1 MALVACA
8 NPPPAATPGS
18 TALSCAPQAA
28 ACAPCVCDRPADK
41 PDPPAPKP
49 AWVPALWP
57 DLPNW
62 SNDRHEEAWRAFL
75 GSCGV
80 LKRQALWHTVC
91 AEAEAASPSTAKA
104 FFERHLVPW
113 RMTGSTSSM
122 VTGYYEPLLSG
133 SRSRRGPHQYAV
145 YSAPPDLLTID
156 LGDVRPDLKGQRLRG
171 RLEGNRVVP
180 YYDRAAIES
189 GKAAVTGR
197 EILYVDDAV
206 ELFFLQ
212 IQGSGR
218 VRLENGDMVR
228 LNYADQ
234 NGHPFRGIGRI
245 LVERDELKLEQAS
258 MQGIKAWAQANPAKL
273 QELLNNNPSYVF
285 FREIKLDGDAGP
297 PGALGVPLVAGRS
310 IAVDPAFVPLGTP
323 VWLVTT
329 FPNTSRPLERLVLA
343 QDTGGAIRGPQRADF
358 FWGFGDDAGREAGR
372 MRQSGELWLLWP
384 VGQQPPG
391 SVTAR

>member
-1 MALVACA
+1 
-8 NPPPAATPGS
+8 
-18 TALSCAPQAA
+18 
-28 ACAPCVCDRPADK
+28 
-41 PDPPAPKP
+41 
-49 AWVPALWP
+49 VPAGWA

-62 SNDRHEEAWRAFL
+62 NNDRHDEAWRAFL
-75 GSCGV
+75 GSCGA
-80 LKRQALWHTVC
+80 LKRQATWRGVC
-91 AEAEAASPSTAKA
+91 TAAESANPSAAKA
-104 FFERHLVPW
+104 FFERHLAPW
-113 RMTGSTSSM
+113 RMTGSSSSM
-122 VTGYYEPLLSG
+122 VTGYYEPLLTG
-133 SRSRRGPHQYAV
+133 SRSRRGPNQHPVFA
-145 YSAPPDLLTID
+145 APPDLLTID
-156 LGDVRPDLKGQRLRG
+156 LGDLRPDLKGQRLRG

-180 YYDRAAIES
+180 YYDRAAIEA

-218 VRLENGDMVR
+218 VRLDTGETVR

-234 NGHPFRGIGRI
+234 NGHPFRGVGRI
-245 LVERDELKLEQAS
+245 LVERGELRLEQAS

-273 QELLNNNPSYVF
+273 PELLNNNPSYVF
-285 FREIKLDGDAGP
+285 FREIRLDGDAGP

-310 IAVDPAFVPLGTP
+310 IAADPAFVPLGAP

-329 FPNTSRPLERLVLA
+329 YPNSARPLERLVMA

-358 FWGFGDDAGREAGR
+358 FWGFGDEAGREAGR

-384 VGQQPPG
+384 AGQQPPVG
-391 SVTAR
+391 VPTR